1 VPWDEVF
8 IVFFI
13 SHLVGDYLFQTDWQA
28 TNKHGG
34 LGSDPERRAAL
45 LSHIGTYTLAYLP
58 AFIWLADDLGGWTI
72 VVALAVAVPH
82 LIQDDGRLVGAYAWR
97 VKKCDARSY
106 PFVMAAV
113 DQSFHFLALF
123 FLALAAGS

>member
-1 VPWDEVF
+1 MPWDEVF

-45 LSHIGTYTLAYLP
+45 LSHIGTYTAAYVP
-58 AFIWLADDLGGWTI
+58 GFIWLADSIGGWI
-72 VVALAVAVPH
+72 VLVVLAVSVPH
-82 LIQDDGRLVGAYAWR
+82 LIQDDGRLITAYAWR

-106 PFVMAAV
+106 PFVMAAL
-113 DQSFHFLALF
+113 DQSFHLLALF
-123 FLALAAGS
+123 LLALAAGS